1 MERDIFQFTDLKCW
15 PTCLNQALGMFLCI
29 LFSCFQLVHPAV
41 QNRMFFFGLSSIF
54 RTHRWYLGSPW
65 NFRTKLFGWWQLKY
79 SLFSTRSLGKCSIL
93 NDIFQMSWFNNHLVS
108 WMNTSYDKDIF
119 RCCICISSNSGYNTF
134 PTCCCFQDCSN
145 IQKTMMYSW
154 KNIENALTKEFL
166 RYNLILTFYGFLGM
180 PGICETA
187 GMLTHELFK
196 RSSKVFSCGR
206 TEPPTERYRK
216 IAPSRLHQTL
226 LKDSQSSS
234 KVSFQ
239 VAWFLY
245 SCAVLCVSDFV
256 PLGVVQKR
264 DLWVFYRGDITIT
277 LKPSCG
283 FTGWCASH
291 VAPGSFSRSAEGW
304 GHCRHTTGEMCEPG
318 EMVNKK
324 CIQGLGYM
332 MNLRIFKVIWHS

>member
-1 MERDIFQFTDLKCW
+1 
-15 PTCLNQALGMFLCI
+15 
-29 LFSCFQLVHPAV
+29 
-41 QNRMFFFGLSSIF
+41 
-54 RTHRWYLGSPW
+54 
-65 NFRTKLFGWWQLKY
+65 
-79 SLFSTRSLGKCSIL
+79 
-93 NDIFQMSWFNNHLVS
+93 
-108 WMNTSYDKDIF
+108 
-119 RCCICISSNSGYNTF
+119 
-134 PTCCCFQDCSN
+134 
-145 IQKTMMYSW
+145 MYSW

-166 RYNLILTFYGFLGM
+166 RYNLILTFYGFLVCLEYVKQRVCDSRAVQK
-180 PGICETA
+180 I
-187 GMLTHELFK
+187 LNSFFLWK
-196 RSSKVFSCGR
+196 

-277 LKPSCG
+277 LKP
-283 FTGWCASH
+283 FVWLHWLNAQATLRQD
-291 VAPGSFSRSAEGW
+291 PFQRSAEGW

-332 MNLRIFKVIWHS
+332 MNLRLFKVIWHS